1 MLSNKADGNDPQVDR
16 SIQHHIIFQLPPCV
30 CLVPGIRFPLKPSE
44 RVAQSPRFS
53 AQGTKSTRLESGSTH
68 AHDCR
73 FLPTADG
80 GAMNV
85 LQPSSHI
92 GAFWRMQALR
102 NETAIWGRRRGPW
115 SMRSHLISNPS
126 ARVLKK
132 CERAQLPDVC
142 QHDVYI
148 CPEEW
153 QPVAGA
159 QQIPCRPLVAL
170 LWRSPLPSL
179 GYDMPMQCM

>member
-1 MLSNKADGNDPQVDR
+1 MKLMETTRR
-16 SIQHHIIFQLPPCV
+16 SVAPYKIKSSFHVPPCV
-30 CLVPGIRFPLKPSE
+30 CPIPGIRFPLKPSQ

-53 AQGTKSTRLESGSTH
+53 VQGTKTSTPRKGLNIRAT
-68 AHDCR
+68 
-73 FLPTADG
+73 TADFCLLLMDKPG
-80 GAMNV
+80 ICCNHHRTLGHFGACR
-85 LQPSSHI
+85 PP
-92 GAFWRMQALR
+92 RR
-102 NETAIWGRRRGPW
+102 NGMSGRRRGPW

-126 ARVLKK
+126 ARILRK

-170 LWRSPLPSL
+170 LWRSTLPSL
-179 GYDMPMQCM
+179 GYDMPMLSM

>member
-1 MLSNKADGNDPQVDR
+1 MCCN
-16 SIQHHIIFQLPPCV
+16 HHRTLGHF
-30 CLVPGIRFPLKPSE
+30 G
-44 RVAQSPRFS
+44 A
-53 AQGTKSTRLESGSTH
+53 
-68 AHDCR
+68 CR
-73 FLPTADG
+73 PF
-80 GAMNV
+80 
-85 LQPSSHI
+85 
-92 GAFWRMQALR
+92 
-102 NETAIWGRRRGPW
+102 ETAIWERRRGPW

-170 LWRSPLPSL
+170 LWRPPLPSL
-179 GYDMPMQCM
+179 GYDMPMQCMRWVQAHKASFNGRPINAAPAPFRPARLSVRVRAEDVKEKAEKAGEKVQEKAGQAVSKATGKVRHCL